1 MIAAFEA
8 LRSEFRSAGAEGIS
22 LALVGFA
29 ILFFIAEKNRINEN
43 KNKLVKYEILCFLLI
58 ANPFG
63 YTCINSFWMQN
74 EYRKMFMILVPA
86 VIVAAFV
93 VELTSGYQHTWAKA
107 LCLTGCAGFV
117 ILSMYF
123 LFTQPKIQVIENQYK
138 VPDKV
143 VELDSLLREENHDI
157 KNMIAPRE
165 VCSWIREINESVQL
179 LYGEDLINH
188 MIQDDYTFEE
198 EEENSEFQVI
208 EIIEDYEYKYG
219 FEYNDKCVVAEWMY
233 RKNIKNMAATVLFW
247 KNPMMIRKKCRRLD
261 THIMGRQMII
271 QYILENRK

>member
-1 MIAAFEA
+1 
-8 LRSEFRSAGAEGIS
+8 
-22 LALVGFA
+22 
-29 ILFFIAEKNRINEN
+29 
-43 KNKLVKYEILCFLLI
+43 
-58 ANPFG
+58 
-63 YTCINSFWMQN
+63 MQN

-198 EEENSEFQVI
+198 EEEKEFI
-208 EIIEDYEYKYG
+208 EECKTIVAVPDVVEHQLEVAEKYG
-219 FEYNDKCVVAEWMY
+219 SNCIV
-233 RKNIKNMAATVLFW
+233 W

>member
-1 MIAAFEA
+1 MRRAIFPGTFDPFTIGHSSVVSRA
-8 LRSEFRSAGAEGIS
+8 LTFIDEIVIGI
-22 LALVGFA
+22 G
-29 ILFFIAEKNRINEN
+29 INEN

-93 VELTSGYQHTWAKA
+93 VELTSGYQHIWAKA

-188 MIQDDYTFEE
+188 MIQDL
-198 EEENSEFQVI
+198 SLI
-208 EIIEDYEYKYG
+208 
-219 FEYNDKCVVAEWMY
+219 
-233 RKNIKNMAATVLFW
+233 
-247 KNPMMIRKKCRRLD
+247 
-261 THIMGRQMII
+261 HI
-271 QYILENRK
+271 